1 MQKNW
6 IIYLSLSSPQ
16 MMFVTHFLFSGN
28 KDQIL
33 SEATIATEDILEQ
46 KEKIRE
52 PPAIEM
58 AEYVSRTSKGA

>member
-1 MQKNW
+1 
-6 IIYLSLSSPQ
+6 

-33 SEATIATEDILEQ
+33 SEAAIAAEDILEQ
-46 KEKIRE
+46 KERIRE

-58 AEYVSRTSKGA
+58 AEYISRASKGA